1 MDPIL
6 LYFLLLY
13 TLNCYFSFLLSKNPK
28 KMQMKRYFLDN
39 TSAQQQ
45 QDTTDYSAPPN
56 TSQDESQSLQRQRQ
70 RQQNQERHEPRR
82 ATKSLFDRQFPF
94 QSSNQRDETDEMKQ
108 YTSSSSS
115 SKSSSP
121 PDGVP
126 SIRNWKVL
134 EDGGISGLIYG
145 SVNAEDGD
153 YIETSGI
160 VYGTFENGNV
170 VETSSGSRYFLSDE
184 TADNTAMNILN
195 AFKNFSSGNR
205 RKGTITIN
213 KENSIN
219 DQINR
224 RRQKES
230 VMEILERGPPRSTFS
245 LFDLF
250 GASAGDSPS
259 NPKDA
264 TPASPPPPPPPDKA
278 PPSGVPTLSGWK
290 VNDDNTITGYVFGSP
305 KIGDGNLITTSAIAR
320 GERKQYEIVATISGS
335 LYFLG

>member
-1 MDPIL
+1 M
-6 LYFLLLY
+6 
-13 TLNCYFSFLLSKNPK
+13 
-28 KMQMKRYFLDN
+28 DN
-39 TSAQQQ
+39 TDYTTPTTSQESQSESQSEQRQQQ
-45 QDTTDYSAPPN
+45 Q
-56 TSQDESQSLQRQRQ
+56 LQRQQ
-70 RQQNQERHEPRR
+70 PMR
-82 ATKSLFDRQFPF
+82 ATRSLFNQQFPF
-94 QSSNQRDETDEMKQ
+94 QSSTQRDQTDEIEQ
-108 YTSSSSS
+108 YTSSSSNS
-115 SKSSSP
+115 VSP

-126 SIRNWKVL
+126 SIRNWKVR

-153 YIETSGI
+153 YIETSVI

-184 TADNTAMNILN
+184 TADNTATNILN

-213 KENSIN
+213 KDNSIN
-219 DQINR
+219 DQR
-224 RRQKES
+224 KQRRQKES
-230 VMEILERGPPRSTFS
+230 VLEILEKGPPRSTFS

-250 GASAGDSPS
+250 GANADSPS
-259 NPKDA
+259 NQKDS
-264 TPASPPPPPPPDKA
+264 TPPLPPPPPPPEKA
-278 PPSGVPTLSGWK
+278 PPRGVPTLSGWK

-305 KIGDGNLITTSAIAR
+305 KIGDGNLITTSSIAR